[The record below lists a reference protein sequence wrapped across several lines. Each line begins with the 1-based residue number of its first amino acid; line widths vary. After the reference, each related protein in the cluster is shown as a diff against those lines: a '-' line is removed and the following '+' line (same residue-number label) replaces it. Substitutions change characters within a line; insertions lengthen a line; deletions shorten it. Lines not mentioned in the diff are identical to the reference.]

1 MVTTTTFAGLETKLT
16 VSNAGTGAG
25 LPGNTVQTKTSY
37 RDAQGRLERV
47 VDTEGNV
54 LRYEYD
60 ALGNVVK
67 TDAGGVITTLAY
79 DLRGRKTR
87 IDEAASGTTRFF
99 YNALGELVRQIDQK
113 GQVVTL
119 DYDRLGRLVRR
130 DIDGGEAAVWRYD
143 GCPMGIGKLC
153 DVSAA
158 GPQRYMRTHRYD
170 ALGRDTSTTVAFEGA
185 GELTTSVAFDPNTAR
200 VARFTYPTGFAVGYD
215 YSPSGAL
222 QRVRAAEGNALLWRA
237 DRVDQFGRVIESTLG
252 NGLTTTRSYDPGDG
266 RLVGLST
273 GAGGAIQNLQYQFD
287 PIGNLLSRRDDSA
300 AVGTIERFSYDALN
314 RLREWTV
321 SGAALGGQIDT
332 QSASYSPIGNI
343 LTKSDAGRYIYGA
356 QSPSGRTLPH
366 ALVALIGP
374 QGAQFSYDE
383 NGNMLSGAA
392 RRFEYTAGNLVRAVS
407 RGENGIEYLYGPEQQ
422 RIRQVVSSPAGTATT
437 YYLNGLDSLG
447 LTYEREQRSGGTV
460 EHRHYLSA
468 AGSVFGILNI
478 KTKTIEGAGA
488 GGQAS
493 PPRTELR
500 YLHRDALGSVGAIT
514 DGAGELVERLAYD
527 PWGKRRFPSRQAD
540 PQGGLG
546 AQTGERTSARG
557 FTLHE
562 HLDEVGLVHMNARLY
577 DPLLGRF
584 TAADAIVDGPLDL
597 QGYNRYSY
605 GQNNRLAGADPSGNS
620 FWSGLNP
627 FSSRNLDVL
636 FNTLAN
642 PFSAH
647 QVHALIHRDPGIQ
660 IGDQTVQ
667 RYPVVGQ
674 IAQVAVVAVVSYF
687 TFGTGAVAA
696 GAISGP
702 WAVAA
707 IAGAAGASAAL
718 TTNALGGD
726 SSDYWRAGL
735 ISAATTAAFYGVGAA
750 TGGFTG
756 IEGAV
761 IKIGAHALVGCASA
775 AASGGECAHGAVAAA
790 IGKGV
795 SFGLGAVFN
804 QPDGSKWLAHQKVI
818 GFIATSVA
826 GGTAS
831 ALSGGKFANGAM
843 TAAFGYLLNQ
853 MARGGVAGAAA
864 RGGPVGGVRQADIG
878 LVFKGIAEA
887 LVIDCRYC

>member
-1 MVTTTTFAGLETKLT
+1 M
-16 VSNAGTGAG
+16 
-25 LPGNTVQTKTSY
+25 
-37 RDAQGRLERV
+37 
-47 VDTEGNV
+47 
-54 LRYEYD
+54 
-60 ALGNVVK
+60 
-67 TDAGGVITTLAY
+67 
-79 DLRGRKTR
+79 
-87 IDEAASGTTRFF
+87 
-99 YNALGELVRQIDQK
+99 
-113 GQVVTL
+113 
-119 DYDRLGRLVRR
+119 
-130 DIDGGEAAVWRYD
+130 
-143 GCPMGIGKLC
+143 
-153 DVSAA
+153 
-158 GPQRYMRTHRYD
+158 
-170 ALGRDTSTTVAFEGA
+170 
-185 GELTTSVAFDPNTAR
+185 
-200 VARFTYPTGFAVGYD
+200 
-215 YSPSGAL
+215 
-222 QRVRAAEGNALLWRA
+222 
-237 DRVDQFGRVIESTLG
+237 
-252 NGLTTTRSYDPGDG
+252 
-266 RLVGLST
+266 
-273 GAGGAIQNLQYQFD
+273 
-287 PIGNLLSRRDDSA
+287 
-300 AVGTIERFSYDALN
+300 GTIERFSYDALN

-383 NGNMLSGAA
+383 NGNMLSGAG

-488 GGQAS
+488 GVQAS

-514 DGAGELVERLAYD
+514 GEEGQLVERLAYD
-527 PWGKRRFPSRQAD
+527 PWGKRRFPSGQAD

-584 TAADAIVDGPLDL
+584 TAADAIVDGALDL

-605 GQNNRLAGADPSGNS
+605 GQNNPLAGADPSGNS

-795 SFGLGAVFN
+795 SLGLAEKFGTTWST
-804 QPDGSKWLAHQKVI
+804 QEKVI

-831 ALSGGKFANGAM
+831 ALSGGKFANGAT
-843 TAAFGYLLNQ
+843 TAAFGYALNHLLTIGGRVRIPLLWGGKAAIGVSYESGRWDFGVVFEGDIPPTSVGGLMLRGGFDVGYQ
-853 MARGGVAGAAA
+853 PGDFDSARGTQSVSVEAHWKAIGGSYSVDATTKEFSGASITFGPGYGASVVGTATNTISIRQFLREIVQPVVDAA
-864 RGGPVGGVRQADIG
+864 RNYLDGRSKQ
-878 LVFKGIAEA
+878 
-887 LVIDCRYC
+887 

>member
-1 MVTTTTFAGLETKLT
+1 M
-16 VSNAGTGAG
+16 
-25 LPGNTVQTKTSY
+25 
-37 RDAQGRLERV
+37 
-47 VDTEGNV
+47 
-54 LRYEYD
+54 
-60 ALGNVVK
+60 
-67 TDAGGVITTLAY
+67 
-79 DLRGRKTR
+79 
-87 IDEAASGTTRFF
+87 
-99 YNALGELVRQIDQK
+99 
-113 GQVVTL
+113 
-119 DYDRLGRLVRR
+119 
-130 DIDGGEAAVWRYD
+130 
-143 GCPMGIGKLC
+143 
-153 DVSAA
+153 
-158 GPQRYMRTHRYD
+158 
-170 ALGRDTSTTVAFEGA
+170 
-185 GELTTSVAFDPNTAR
+185 
-200 VARFTYPTGFAVGYD
+200 
-215 YSPSGAL
+215 
-222 QRVRAAEGNALLWRA
+222 
-237 DRVDQFGRVIESTLG
+237 
-252 NGLTTTRSYDPGDG
+252 
-266 RLVGLST
+266 
-273 GAGGAIQNLQYQFD
+273 
-287 PIGNLLSRRDDSA
+287 
-300 AVGTIERFSYDALN
+300 
-314 RLREWTV
+314 
-321 SGAALGGQIDT
+321 
-332 QSASYSPIGNI
+332 
-343 LTKSDAGRYIYGA
+343 
-356 QSPSGRTLPH
+356 
-366 ALVALIGP
+366 
-374 QGAQFSYDE
+374 
-383 NGNMLSGAA
+383 
-392 RRFEYTAGNLVRAVS
+392 RAVS

-488 GGQAS
+488 GVQAS

-514 DGAGELVERLAYD
+514 GEEGQLVERLAYD
-527 PWGKRRFPSRQAD
+527 PWGKRRFPSGQAD

-584 TAADAIVDGPLDL
+584 TAADAIVDGALDL

-605 GQNNRLAGADPSGNS
+605 GQNNPLAGADPSGNS

-795 SFGLGAVFN
+795 SLGLGEVFN

-831 ALSGGKFANGAM
+831 ALSGGKFANGAT
-843 TAAFGYLLNQ
+843 TAAFGYLLNHLSHWLELAAYGREAHQ
-853 MARGGVAGAAA
+853 ILQDHFEDRGYVVEARCATATNCVNGRFDIADPRTREVWEIKRNSFFGLAMGVIAIEAYTTPETGLRPGGDLIGFRVGADLSFPKSGATYTFTNYGDGLIGYSRFA
-864 RGGPVGGVRQADIG
+864 PANPIKIPVLGPVPGGAKRRGTLGD
-878 LVFKGIAEA
+878 
-887 LVIDCRYC
+887 